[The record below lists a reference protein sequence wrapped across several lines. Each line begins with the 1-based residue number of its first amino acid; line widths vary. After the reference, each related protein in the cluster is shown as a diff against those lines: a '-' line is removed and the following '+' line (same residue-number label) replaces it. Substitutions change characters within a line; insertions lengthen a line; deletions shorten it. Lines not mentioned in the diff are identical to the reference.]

1 MKFGLALAG
10 LLPFVGSALAQTS
23 AWCDP
28 QNGLCFQALQ
38 KRNLLDPG
46 DTSKTYDLTIGVAFP
61 TSTSS
66 TEFIGEIVATRNVAY
81 AGYDLGGAMAN
92 NLMLIV
98 WPNGNNFVW
107 STRMASGYVM
117 PVPYSGPTITQ
128 LSSSMMNSTHWKFV
142 YRCQGCTSWTDTT
155 GTLRTMST
163 TNQVQ
168 GYGVC
173 LSSAANCVVT
183 PSSAS
188 STIQQHI
195 DFNMWGM
202 DISSARTSQYNQYLT
217 GTGGTTTSSPSS
229 TSTSTR
235 TSSTTSTTSTV
246 KPTPYDYIV
255 VGAGAA
261 GIVVADRLSEA
272 GKKVLLL
279 ERGGPS
285 TKETGGTREVP
296 AWAASTGLTR
306 FDIPGLFENMFG
318 ADNPWWWCTDMTVF
332 GGCLVGGGTVINGM
346 LYYPPP
352 DSEFTAAQGWP
363 AEWRLP
369 GTARNKMLAR
379 LPSSNNPS
387 PDGVRYLDQVYD
399 LLKIHFAKKGYQE
412 AVINDNVDW
421 KDSIFGHPQ
430 YNFKNGI
437 RSGVTHTY
445 LQTAKARSNFK
456 LLTYTFAQ
464 SVKRNGATITGVQT
478 NNTIDLPNGLATLTA
493 NGRVILSGGV
503 YGTARLLFLSGIGPS
518 DMLGQAAASS
528 LSSLMP
534 PSSQYINLPVGYYVS
549 DNPSINL
556 VFTHPM
562 VDDYDN
568 WQPIWSNPRTADANK
583 YVASRSGVFAGS
595 SPRFNFWKALGG
607 PDGVT
612 RYMQGTARP
621 GGWPS
626 TNLPYN
632 DTAVFTITFYLSQG
646 VTSRGRIG
654 MNSDLKGMPLT
665 APWFQDP
672 TDKTVL
678 IKGISDA
685 IADMKTNLPPG
696 LVMITPDSTTTL
708 QAFVDNYD
716 KSSMNSNHW
725 VGSTRIGTSASTAVV
740 DTNCKVFNTNNLF
753 VVDAGII
760 PAQPMSNTHAS
771 VMTVA
776 EMAVAR
782 ILALSGGP

>member
-1 MKFGLALAG
+1 MKYGLALAS
-10 LLPFVGSALAQTS
+10 LLPFVATTFAQTS

-28 QNGLCFQALQ
+28 QNSLCFQALQ
-38 KRNLLDPG
+38 KKNLLDPG

-61 TSTSS
+61 TSTTSD
-66 TEFIGEIVATRNVAY
+66 EFIGEIVATKNVAW
-81 AGYDLGGAMAN
+81 AGYDFGGAMAD

-98 WPNGNNFVW
+98 WPNGNDFVW
-107 STRMASGYVM
+107 STRIAAGYVL
-117 PVPYSGPTITQ
+117 PVPYSGPVVTQ

-142 YRCQGCTSWTDTT
+142 YRCQNCTSWTDPD
-155 GTLRTMST
+155 GVAHSIST
-163 TNQVQ
+163 TTQVQ

-173 LSSAANCVVT
+173 LTSTSNCVAT

-188 STIQQHI
+188 SSIRQHT

-217 GTGGTTTSSPSS
+217 GTGGSTTTGPVS

-235 TSSTTSTTSTV
+235 TSSTTSSSSTV

-285 TKETGGTREVP
+285 TKETGGKREVP
-296 AWAASTGLTR
+296 PWAASTGLTR

-318 ADNPWWWCTDMTVF
+318 AADPWWWCTDMTVF

-352 DSEFTAAQGWP
+352 DGEFGSDQGWP
-363 AEWRLP
+363 AEWRSP
-369 GTARNKMLAR
+369 AMARNKMLAR

-387 PDGVRYLDQVYD
+387 PDGARYLDQ
-399 LLKIHFAKKGYQE
+399 KGYME
-412 AVINDNVDW
+412 TVINDNVNR
-421 KDSIFGHPQ
+421 KDAIFGHPQ

-445 LQTAKARSNFK
+445 LQTAKTRPNFK
-456 LLTYTFAQ
+456 LLTYTYAQ

-478 NNTIDLPNGLATLTA
+478 NNTIDLPNGLATLTPR
-493 NGRVILSGGV
+493 GRVILSSGV
-503 YGTARLLFLSGIGPS
+503 YGSARLLFLSGIGPS
-518 DMLGQAAASS
+518 DMLGQAAASN
-528 LSSLMP
+528 LASLMP
-534 PSSQYINLPVGYYVS
+534 PASQYINLPVGYYVS

-556 VFTHPM
+556 VFTHPL

-568 WQPIWSNPRTADANK
+568 WQPIWSNPRAADANK

-595 SPRFNFWKALGG
+595 SPRFNFWKALKGS
-607 PDGVT
+607 DGKT

-621 GGWPS
+621 GGWP
-626 TNLPYN
+626 TTEQAYN
-632 DTAVFTITFYLSQG
+632 ETAVFTITFYLSQG
-646 VTSRGRIG
+646 ITSRGRIG
-654 MNSDLKGMPLT
+654 MNSDLKGLPLT

-672 TDKTVL
+672 VDKTTLV
-678 IKGISDA
+678 KGISDA
-685 IADMKTNLPPG
+685 IAGMKTNLPPG
-696 LVMITPDSTTTL
+696 LVMITPDNTTTL

-725 VGSTRIGTSASTAVV
+725 VGSTRIGTNPSNAVV
-740 DTNCKVFNTNNLF
+740 DTNCKVFNTKNLF
-753 VVDAGII
+753 VLDAGII

-771 VMTVA
+771 IMTVA
-776 EMAVAR
+776 EMGVAR
-782 ILALSGGP
+782 ILALPGGP